1 MSEHTMHLRKVYFDL
16 FLRGEKTVELRL
28 LDEKRK
34 KIQLGDTIRFI
45 CNENENESFVM
56 TVWGLV
62 IAKTFNELLEIIP
75 ATKCGFPDA
84 ETAVQTI
91 EQFCPADKQDGV
103 LGIVLRF

>member
-1 MSEHTMHLRKVYFDL
+1 MSEHTMHLKRTYFDL
-16 FLRGEKTVELRL
+16 FLRGQKTVELRL
-28 LDEKRK
+28 FDEKRK

-45 CNENENESFVM
+45 CNENEDESFVM
-56 TVWGLV
+56 KVKGLV
-62 IAKTFNELLEIIP
+62 VAKTFNELLEIVP

-103 LGIVLRF
+103 LGIILEF

>member
-1 MSEHTMHLRKVYFDL
+1 MAEHTMHLKRTYFDL
-16 FLRGEKTVELRL
+16 FLQGKKTVELRL

-45 CNENENESFVM
+45 CNENENESFIM
-56 TVWGLV
+56 TVIGLV
-62 IAKTFNELLEIIP
+62 VAKTFNELLEIIP
-75 ATKCGFPDA
+75 VTKCGFPDT

-91 EQFCPADKQDGV
+91 EQFCPSDKQDGV

>member
-1 MSEHTMHLRKVYFDL
+1 MAEHTMHLKKIYFNL
-16 FLRGEKTVELRL
+16 FLHGKKTVELRL

-56 TVWGLV
+56 KVKGLV
-62 IAKTFNELLEIIP
+62 ATKTFNELLEIVP

-84 ETAVQTI
+84 EIAVQTI
-91 EQFCPADKQDGV
+91 EQFCSSDKQDGV
-103 LGIVLRF
+103 LGIVLEF